1 MWDLYK
7 VQPAFVLG
15 FHGCDADVAA
25 SVIAGTEHLN
35 HSNKK
40 HDWLG
45 GGAYF
50 WEGSPHRALEWAEDM
65 AQRPSTSP
73 NRIRNP
79 AVVGAIIDL
88 RNCCNLFDSSALDE
102 LKDAWQL
109 FRLTSMRDGASIPV
123 NKGATPDRLGT
134 SGTARLSSSCTHF
147 ARSQGFIRMTRSGRR
162 SPKEA
167 SCTRVL
173 ASPGEATFKLQCA
186 TVPASRGISSRSR
199 RLLARRPLPVP
210 SGCAWC

>member
-15 FHGCDADVAA
+15 FHGCDAEVAA
-25 SVIAGTEHLN
+25 KVIAGTEHLN

-40 HDWLG
+40 YDWLG

-65 AQRPSTSP
+65 AGRPSTSP
-73 NRIRNP
+73 NRIRTP

-102 LKDAWQL
+102 LRDAWQL
-109 FRLTSMRDGASIPV
+109 FRLTVKRDGVPV
-123 NKGATPDRLGT
+123 PENKGATPDRLGRFRDRAVIEFMHT
-134 SGTARLSSSCTHF
+134 VRRETGLHPYDSVRAAFREGGKLYPGA
-147 ARSQGFIRMTRSGRR
+147 GFTRR
-162 SPKEA
+162 SHIQIAVRDSACIKGYFKPI
-167 SCTRVL
+167 
-173 ASPGEATFKLQCA
+173 AT
-186 TVPASRGISSRSR
+186 SR
-199 RLLARRPLPVP
+199 
-210 SGCAWC
+210 

>member
-88 RNCCNLFDSSALDE
+88 RNCCNLFDSSALHE
-102 LKDAWQL
+102 LKDAWEL
-109 FRLTSMRDGASIPV
+109 FRLTSKRDGAPIPV
-123 NKGATPDRLGT
+123 NKGATPDRLGRFRDRAVIEFMHT
-134 SGTARLSSSCTHF
+134 LRKESGLYPYDSVRAAFPEGGKLYPG
-147 ARSQGFIRMTRSGRR
+147 AGFTRR
-162 SPKEA
+162 SHIQIAVRNRACIK
-167 SCTRVL
+167 
-173 ASPGEATFKLQCA
+173 GYFKPIPQA
-186 TVPASRGISSRSR
+186 AG
-199 RLLARRPLPVP
+199 
-210 SGCAWC
+210 G